1 MSRLQTDRVQPTLLF
16 ISHSKEI
23 GGAEVYLEGLL
34 RYAIR
39 SGFQAQLVCR
49 RLPVLD
55 AWSERIAAAGAAVH
69 RLDLT
74 AARDFLRL
82 RRLASRAALVHLML
96 AYPVGKY
103 QLAAAWLRAGS
114 GTPLVVTH
122 HLVIENP
129 AMDFSAPRRI
139 FWNLAFRSY
148 ARLARRNIVP
158 SRAGLEL
165 LLRRGFP
172 RARTELIYNGADPN
186 RFKPLDGSA
195 RSTVR
200 SAMMAALDGKP
211 WPDDAVI
218 ICTVARLNPQKSLID
233 LVEAAAIVIAS
244 HPQAR
249 FIIVGDGE
257 QRASIRER
265 IAGAGLGGQV
275 FLAGNRPLD
284 EVAAWLGGCDL
295 FVLSSVQE
303 GLPLALMEAMA
314 AGCPVVATSVGG
326 IPDVVSD
333 SSVGLLVPPREPREL
348 ARAVGELVRDDRRRQ
363 AMAGAARARIVSSFS
378 VEACYGRTVQVYR
391 AVMPTRPQ
399 PGMERP
405 AP

>member
-1 MSRLQTDRVQPTLLF
+1 MNRVQPTVLF
-16 ISHSKEI
+16 VSHSKEI

-39 SGFQAQLVCR
+39 SGIQAQLVCR
-49 RLPVLD
+49 SLPVLN
-55 AWSERIAAAGAAVH
+55 AWSDRIAAAGAGVH

-74 AARDFLRL
+74 SPRDFLQV
-82 RRLASRAALVHLML
+82 RRLASRADLVHLML

-103 QLAAAWLRAGS
+103 QLAAALLSA
-114 GTPLVVTH
+114 GTPLIVTH
-122 HLVIENP
+122 HLVVENP
-129 AMDFSAPRRI
+129 AVRFSAPRRV

-172 RARTELIYNGADPN
+172 PERTELIYNGADAS

-195 RSTVR
+195 RSSVR
-200 SAMMAALDGKP
+200 RAMMAALDGKP
-211 WPDDAVI
+211 WPDDAII
-218 ICTVARLNPQKSLID
+218 ICTVARLNPQKGLFD
-233 LVEAAAIVIAS
+233 LVDAAAIVMRS

-249 FIIVGDGE
+249 FVIVGDGE
-257 QRASIRER
+257 QRPSIQER
-265 IAGAGLGGQV
+265 IARLGLGGQV
-275 FLAGNRPLD
+275 FLAGSRPPN

-333 SSVGLLVPPREPREL
+333 SSIGLLVPPAEPREL
-348 ARAVGELVRDDRRRQ
+348 AQAIGQLVHDGARRQ
-363 AMAGAARARIVSSFS
+363 AMAAAARARIVSSFS
-378 VEACYGRTVQVYR
+378 VEACYERTLAVYR

-399 PGMERP
+399 HGLERP
-405 AP
+405 GP